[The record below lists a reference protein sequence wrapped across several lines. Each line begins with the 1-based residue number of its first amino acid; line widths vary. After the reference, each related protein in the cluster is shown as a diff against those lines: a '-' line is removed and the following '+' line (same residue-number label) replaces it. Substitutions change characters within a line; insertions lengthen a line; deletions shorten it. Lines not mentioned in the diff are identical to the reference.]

1 MAVEQL
7 REESG
12 MASRDDEQDCLDL
25 KTAARKPWTAPQVI
39 VALVAEHFQKE
50 VFPSTHEIH
59 GGTSFSV
66 VS

>member
-1 MAVEQL
+1 
-7 REESG
+7 

-50 VFPSTHEIH
+50 LFPSTHEIH